1 MRCDAIRVTARVGPT
16 PSKRTTSVCLVN
28 RIDLLPSHWIK
39 RPRAV
44 QSSPIEDCLHCAL
57 HTHAHA
63 LNLCSVVMCSA
74 LHCTRAFQLRAV
86 ETMHKSLISSRKPEI
101 SLQTL
106 DHVVS
111 ANEEIATRITLMD
124 TSLDKCNSNNNNN
137 NNNNG
142 SSNTPSHAKVEAP
155 KQPTAAVPAIRGGR
169 RESLHL
175 RSILLSVVITNFLFI
190 ALFLPFYVF
199 SLLLVA
205 QGDRPSKL
213 VMDLQRHAG
222 ALLFLYHAINP
233 LAYVLSYRS
242 LKRHFLEVLCCRSS
256 KFNDAS
262 QVVMRARR

>member
-1 MRCDAIRVTARVGPT
+1 
-16 PSKRTTSVCLVN
+16 
-28 RIDLLPSHWIK
+28 
-39 RPRAV
+39 
-44 QSSPIEDCLHCAL
+44 
-57 HTHAHA
+57 
-63 LNLCSVVMCSA
+63 
-74 LHCTRAFQLRAV
+74 
-86 ETMHKSLISSRKPEI
+86 MHKSLISSRKPEI

-124 TSLDKCNSNNNNN
+124 TSLDKCN
-137 NNNNG
+137 NNNG

-155 KQPTAAVPAIRGGR
+155 KPPAAVPAIRGGR

-262 QVVMRARR
+262 QVVMRQARR